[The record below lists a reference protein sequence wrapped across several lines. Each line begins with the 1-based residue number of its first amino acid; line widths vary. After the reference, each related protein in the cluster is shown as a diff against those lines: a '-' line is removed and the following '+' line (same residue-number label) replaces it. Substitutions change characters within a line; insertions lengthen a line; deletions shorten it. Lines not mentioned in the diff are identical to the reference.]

1 MPLLTAND
9 SRTMPLSKIID
20 RQSALCAPPAGR
32 APGIRCRHLSVLALR
47 RILAVLVLAGFAILA
62 IQPAHAGSTHPEI
75 ENGVLDLTGWDFSP
89 GRLALSGNWQVVPES
104 FVEPEDFFSQDTRQI
119 ISVPGGWGKI
129 SDGER
134 PLSKAGYAT
143 YGLRILMPA
152 IHPELLLELGSHY
165 YASRIYID
173 GKPVRQIGV
182 PSSTAEG
189 ETASAW
195 VRPGFV
201 LIEGSQGQQRTLDLV
216 VHLSNHLHA
225 NGGFRVAMS
234 LGEAMSLSRDLTI
247 DLIARIMLMGGALL
261 LAIYHIVMF
270 LNRRG
275 DLSLLLFS
283 AFLLAIGVHGV
294 CGLYLM
300 RFVLPYA
307 NAAFMLHL
315 EYLSVVLAS
324 FSGVMFVWHL
334 YPETRWRPA
343 SRILTGCVVASVV
356 FILVTP
362 PLVFT
367 GFLPL
372 IKVLVAVSLLTGLAS
387 FVVAVRRGLEGA
399 IFFLVCMGIISG
411 GVFYSIAVH
420 SITGHSLDSITYLCM
435 SAAIL
440 GQAAVLGRKVTSA
453 INTSERLRSRL
464 LQNNEDLESTVA
476 SRTEQLN
483 RALEGSH
490 AALLE
495 ARRANRAKTEFLAL
509 MSHEIRT
516 PMNGLLGMASL
527 LQDTRLDETQ
537 AEFLGAIRQSGDDLL
552 IVLNDIL
559 DMCKVEAGKLV
570 LEETDL
576 DLGALLDRCI
586 TLWQPRARE
595 KGLSLVQDLVVPEG
609 LYLRGDPHR
618 LLQVISNLV
627 NNAIKFTRAGGVR
640 IGGSVSPIR
649 DGEVQL
655 VLKVIDTGI
664 GIPVEARDTIF
675 QPFQQADSSTTRE
688 FGGTGLGLS
697 ICKQLVQLM
706 GGTITILDNEADGR
720 GTVFEVIVSF
730 AVGDASSAM
739 IEGASATPTEP
750 ATVEHVNPC
759 RVLLAEDHR
768 INQMFVTAYLKKY
781 GHSYTVADNGYEALE
796 ALKREP
802 FDVVLMDIQMPV
814 LDGVGATRQIRS
826 SNAPYADIP
835 IIALTANAL
844 PDQVA
849 SYLAEGMDDVLTKPV
864 DMPELMAVL
873 QKVLRRG
880 GEDTRAPQGEVAIA
894 PSGRVNWKLH
904 VAETGTGSRRS

>member
-1 MPLLTAND
+1 M
-9 SRTMPLSKIID
+9 SKVID
-20 RQSALCAPPAGR
+20 RQSALCAMPAGR
-32 APGIRCRHLSVLALR
+32 APGIRRRDLSVLVVR

-62 IQPAHAGSTHPEI
+62 IQPAHARSTHPDI
-75 ENGVLDLTGWDFSP
+75 ENGILDLRGWDFSP
-89 GRLALSGNWQVVPES
+89 GRLTLSGDWQVVRES
-104 FVEPEDFFSQDTRQI
+104 FVEPEDFFSQETRQI
-119 ISVPGGWGKI
+119 ISVPDGWGKNKGG
-129 SDGER
+129 DR
-134 PLSKAGYAT
+134 PLSKTGYAT

-152 IHPELLLELGSHY
+152 VHPELVLELGSHY
-165 YASRIYID
+165 YASRIYIG
-173 GKPVRQIGV
+173 GKLVRQIGV

-201 LIEGSQGQQRTLDLV
+201 MIEGSQGQQRTLDLV
-216 VHLSNHLHA
+216 VHLSNHIHA
-225 NGGFRVAMS
+225 NGGFRAAMS
-234 LGEAMSLSRDLTI
+234 LGETMYMSRDLTVDI
-247 DLIARIMLMGGALL
+247 IARIMLIGGALL

-283 AFLLAIGVHGV
+283 AFLLTIVVHGV
-294 CGLYLM
+294 CSLYLV

-307 NAAFMLHL
+307 NAGFMLHL
-315 EYLSVVLAS
+315 EYLSLIVAS
-324 FSGVMFVWHL
+324 FTGVMFVWHL
-334 YPETRWRPA
+334 YPQTRWLPA
-343 SRILTGCVVASVV
+343 SRILTGCVVAGVV

-362 PLVFT
+362 SLVFT

-372 IKVLVAVSLLTGLAS
+372 IKALVAVSLLIGLAS
-387 FVVAVRRGLEGA
+387 FGVAVRRGLDGA
-399 IFFLVCMGIISG
+399 LLLLVCMAVMTG
-411 GVFYSIAVH
+411 GVVYGLVMH
-420 SITGHSLDSITYLCM
+420 SITGYSLNSIIYLCM
-435 SAAIL
+435 SAILL
-440 GQAAVLGRKVTSA
+440 GQAAILGRRVTSA

-483 RALEGSH
+483 TALENSH
-490 AALLE
+490 TALIE
-495 ARRANRAKTEFLAL
+495 AQRANRTKTEFLAL

-537 AEFLGAIRQSGDDLL
+537 TEFLGAIRQSGDGLL

-559 DMCKVEAGKLV
+559 DACKGEAGKLV

-576 DLGALLDRCI
+576 DLGFLLDRCI
-586 TLWQPRARE
+586 ALWQPRARE

-609 LYLRGDPHR
+609 LFLRGDPHR

-627 NNAIKFTRAGGVR
+627 NNAIKFTREGDVR

-649 DGEVQL
+649 NGEVQL
-655 VLKVIDTGI
+655 VLRVIDTGI

-675 QPFQQADSSTTRE
+675 QPFQQADTSTTRE

-697 ICKQLVQLM
+697 ICDQLVQLM
-706 GGTITILDNEADGR
+706 GGTITILDNEADGK
-720 GTVFEVIVSF
+720 GTVFEVVVSF
-730 AVGDASSAM
+730 KVGDAASAM
-739 IEGASATPTEP
+739 IEGAPAALAEP
-750 ATVEHVNPC
+750 VTVERVDPC

-768 INQMFVTAYLKKY
+768 INQMFVTTYLKKY
-781 GHSYTVADNGYEALE
+781 GHSCTVAGNGHEALE

-844 PDQVA
+844 PEQVA

-864 DMPELMAVL
+864 AMSELMAAL
-873 QKVLRRG
+873 QKVLDRG
-880 GEDTRAPQGEVAIA
+880 CEDTRAPQGEAA
-894 PSGRVNWKLH
+894 SASSGRVNWKLH
-904 VAETGTGSRRS
+904 VAETGTG